1 MYVENKCDK
10 GQSYIFSVRV
20 QIESEVA
27 KEVWNFLPTL
37 KKGGKKHLNKKGTI
51 RVSNNNNNVR
61 NEYNEKSVNVTANP
75 TCVRFI
81 LV

>member
-1 MYVENKCDK
+1 MTK
-10 GQSYIFSVRV
+10 GKVIFFSVRV
-20 QIESEVA
+20 QKESKVA

-37 KKGGKKHLNKKGTI
+37 KKGGGKHLNRKGTI

-75 TCVRFI
+75 TWIRFFWFDFH
-81 LV
+81 